1 MFGTR
6 ENERLAGELK
16 AAQVRIAELEAEV
29 ERAARDQIST
39 ALLSVRSFRMQLE
52 LEVQRAERYG
62 RPLAVALIDIDG
74 FRQFNLQH
82 GYEAGDALLRAVG
95 TTIVNVTRGND
106 LACRLAGDEF
116 AVIFPETEHVGASE
130 ALGRVLVAMET
141 LEVAGVRG
149 HSASAGIATLEPGQS
164 PERLLAA
171 AGTALDAA
179 RAAGGAQAAMFAT
192 PAEQSV
198 DAAVA
203 TAHGDVVS
211 ALASALEERDQY
223 TGDHS
228 DSVVELAARVAETL
242 ALKPEEVAR
251 VRTCALLHD
260 IGKLGIP
267 DEILHKEGPL
277 DDREWEIMRQHP
289 IIGERILR
297 AIPGMGAIARAVR
310 HDHERWDG
318 KGYPDGISGEEIPI
332 DARIVLA
339 CDAYHAMVSDR
350 PYRKA
355 MSQREAMHELT
366 ENAGTQFDPQVVEA
380 LVGYL
385 YGRRQSGLTAV

>member
-130 ALGRVLVAMET
+130 ALARVLVAMET